1 MAGLCGSTI
10 RHPHFLHHAL
20 KESLSLPGR
29 ARGQD
34 LAEAREGIGP
44 GRDLL
49 ALVEEE
55 GGTRGPHVPVQGG
68 TGNGPAGPDALRNV
82 QRIKEFAGID
92 EPIVL
97 PAA

>member
-1 MAGLCGSTI
+1 MPRVDPDRVDPADAAKFPFLNHPQELGLGLQGDGS
-10 RHPHFLHHAL
+10 
-20 KESLSLPGR
+20 
-29 ARGQD
+29 
-34 LAEAREGIGP
+34 
-44 GRDLL
+44 

-68 TGNGPAGPDALRNV
+68 TGNGAAGPDALRNV